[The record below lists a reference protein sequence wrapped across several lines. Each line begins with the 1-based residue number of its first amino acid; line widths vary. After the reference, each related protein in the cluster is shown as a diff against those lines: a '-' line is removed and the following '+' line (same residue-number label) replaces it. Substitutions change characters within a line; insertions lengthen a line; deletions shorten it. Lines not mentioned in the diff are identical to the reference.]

1 MRVTL
6 VTELTALDGCFVS
19 CGNIY
24 GFIVIK
30 NTILWRFDT
39 EYSVYNVGNI
49 VTPARPIY
57 LTDQNWSDMQRGDTW
72 SKLKISNIAPRLTNC
87 RNLNSWPA
95 FKMCRR
101 HPSTPRYFW
110 VLQVVLLLPWS
121 WQNLVRISR
130 LYLTKNKRKNWWGRG
145 ALWHLPANQGSALH
159 NRLVV
164 LGPGLVSDSS
174 QPSQLSAPA
183 LAH

>member
-130 LYLTKNKRKNWWGRG
+130 DYISPRTSVRTGGVEGNSDTFLPIRTGGG
-145 ALWHLPANQGSALH
+145 AG
-159 NRLVV
+159 V
-164 LGPGLVSDSS
+164 LSDSS
-174 QPSQLSAPA
+174 PPSQIS
-183 LAH
+183 H

>member
-130 LYLTKNKRKNWWGRG
+130 DYISPRTSVRTGEVEGNSDTF
-145 ALWHLPANQGSALH
+145 LPIRTGGVAG
-159 NRLVV
+159 V
-164 LGPGLVSDSS
+164 LSDSS
-174 QPSQLSAPA
+174 PPSQIS
-183 LAH
+183 H